1 MVTNKEANITENK
14 YIALVKYYLFDV
26 VYIKHVRFYIINY
39 YIHLL
44 TNMATNPTKFI
55 FLSNVVTRIG
65 KDINKIIT
73 MLSMKIKREIKVKIK
88 IFCLL

>member
-1 MVTNKEANITENK
+1 MVTYKEANITENK

-26 VYIKHVRFYIINY
+26 VYIKHVRFYIISY

-44 TNMATNPTKFI
+44 TNMATNTTKFI

-65 KDINKIIT
+65 KDISK
-73 MLSMKIKREIKVKIK
+73 MYYHAFYED
-88 IFCLL
+88 